1 MLVIVCLPEDVHLKL
16 SVGVIGQGTA
26 MESVSRACVSLFNSK
41 RSQKLDII
49 WNMQQGKKW

>member
-26 MESVSRACVSLFNSK
+26 MESVSRASLFNSK

-49 WNMQQGKKW
+49 WNMQQGKKC